1 MDIFG
6 VGTNELLIIALL
18 AVIVLGPERL
28 VKVARE
34 AGKLVR
40 SVKAYFSSLSDELKS
55 ELEVLDDIS
64 KDANDFM
71 KK

>member
-6 VGTNELLIIALL
+6 IGQNEILIVALL

-34 AGKLVR
+34 VGKLVR
-40 SVKAYFSSLSDELKS
+40 SFKAYFSSLSDELQS
-55 ELEVLDDIS
+55 ELEVLDEI
-64 KDANDFM
+64 KKETNDLT
-71 KK
+71 K

>member
-6 VGTNELLIIALL
+6 VGSNELLIVALL

-55 ELEVLDDIS
+55 ELEVLDEIS
-64 KDANDFM
+64 KETNDLM
-71 KK
+71 K

>member
-6 VGTNELLIIALL
+6 VGSNELLIIILL

-40 SVKAYFSSLSDELKS
+40 SVKAYFSSLSDELKDG
-55 ELEVLDDIS
+55 LGDP
-64 KDANDFM
+64 
-71 KK
+71 

>member
-6 VGTNELLIIALL
+6 IGQNEILIVALL

-34 AGKLVR
+34 VGKLVR
-40 SVKAYFSSLSDELKS
+40 SFKAYFSSLSDELQS
-55 ELEVLDDIS
+55 ELEILDEI
-64 KDANDFM
+64 KKETNDLT
-71 KK
+71 K